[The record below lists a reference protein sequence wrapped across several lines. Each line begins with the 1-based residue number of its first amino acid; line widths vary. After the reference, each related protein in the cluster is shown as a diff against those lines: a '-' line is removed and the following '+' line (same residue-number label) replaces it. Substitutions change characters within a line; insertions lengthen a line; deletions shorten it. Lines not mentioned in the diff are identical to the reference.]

1 MREKHKLSG
10 YFLILEEKSNKYN
23 NYVVCQDCIRVLGRE
38 AAMKQKF
45 TNTKRACAKHLEN
58 CPHWAERHTPEQT
71 LEIIQKAM
79 DYGSK
84 KPYKRQR
91 IVESEVEENLQLKS
105 PSITPSSHGS
115 SNLNNFFYKTS
126 RTNSISSSISE
137 ISFQSFGPLDNYA
150 YREVRPEQ
158 MEIFE
163 RLLLNVTVACGF
175 SFRWIDNPAV
185 VELFKWLNPMLELP
199 DRKQLGGRIL
209 KKTTKSLSE
218 TILNDAIN
226 DDLGIMLAFDGW
238 KNVARQNL
246 LGSVLFTSE
255 NNMIIWKVEDIS
267 GKRCTGDIIIDE
279 TKKSFEELE
288 KQKIKINGL
297 ITDSASEN
305 AAARKR
311 LRLQYRD
318 KLFLPCFAHQMNLCI
333 GDIFKESS
341 SLNIAAE
348 EAINLIT
355 FFNRSKVWLGRLQ
368 NEQAAAYKTHI
379 ALVTPATTRWN
390 SHYYCFASLLKTKAA
405 LRNLATKIDENIIP
419 DNQDFLRKLLTCI
432 FDNNWWNCIKKIET
446 LLVPYCA
453 TLNKLQRQNS
463 RLHEVLHK
471 FGNVIMIL
479 KGFDDQ
485 ELANKLITKIERR
498 WKDWEQPLLLL
509 SFLLHPFYRDTK
521 FNSAILNLSFPHLAK
536 WVLYY
541 YCAWFREEPTILL
554 SELEDYRSKKYPY
567 TESISKQFK
576 NNILGYWNFTK
587 GYSKELYRVAQR
599 IFSITVSTASLE
611 RLFSTM
617 GWYHSKQRNRLK
629 SEKVLGL
636 AQICA
641 HMQKQQ
647 QIRELDFHAK
657 QYKTIIENTS
667 YNTNLESNDDMFVIS
682 DDEDTNIDNETNE
695 RDIYTRPLTSINEWS
710 NMVTHWV
717 EMIENELQEDQ
728 DNEIASIVDTY
739 DISIDNIEQLQHPAV
754 DLQAKWE
761 LKNIFVENLELPNYL
776 EDFIIGGN

>member
-1 MREKHKLSG
+1 
-10 YFLILEEKSNKYN
+10 
-23 NYVVCQDCIRVLGRE
+23 
-38 AAMKQKF
+38 MKQKF
-45 TNTKRACAKHLEN
+45 TNIKRACAKYLEN
-58 CPHWAERHTPEQT
+58 CPHWAERHTPKQT

-91 IVESEVEENLQLKS
+91 IVESEIEENLQLKS

-137 ISFQSFGPLDNYA
+137 ISFQNFGLLDNYA

-163 RLLLNVTVACGF
+163 RLLLNITVACGF
-175 SFRWIDNPAV
+175 SFHWIDNPAV

-226 DDLGIMLAFDGW
+226 DDLGIMLAFD
-238 KNVARQNL
+238 
-246 LGSVLFTSE
+246 
-255 NNMIIWKVEDIS
+255 
-267 GKRCTGDIIIDE
+267 
-279 TKKSFEELE
+279 
-288 KQKIKINGL
+288 
-297 ITDSASEN
+297 DSASEN

-419 DNQDFLRKLLTCI
+419 DNQDFPRKLLTCI

-453 TLNKLQRQNS
+453 TLNKLQWQNS
-463 RLHEVLHK
+463 RLHEVLHG

-485 ELANKLITKIERR
+485 ELANKLITKIER
-498 WKDWEQPLLLL
+498 
-509 SFLLHPFYRDTK
+509 
-521 FNSAILNLSFPHLAK
+521 
-536 WVLYY
+536 
-541 YCAWFREEPTILL
+541 
-554 SELEDYRSKKYPY
+554 
-567 TESISKQFK
+567 
-576 NNILGYWNFTK
+576 
-587 GYSKELYRVAQR
+587 
-599 IFSITVSTASLE
+599 
-611 RLFSTM
+611 
-617 GWYHSKQRNRLK
+617 
-629 SEKVLGL
+629 
-636 AQICA
+636 
-641 HMQKQQ
+641 
-647 QIRELDFHAK
+647 
-657 QYKTIIENTS
+657 
-667 YNTNLESNDDMFVIS
+667 
-682 DDEDTNIDNETNE
+682 
-695 RDIYTRPLTSINEWS
+695 
-710 NMVTHWV
+710 
-717 EMIENELQEDQ
+717 
-728 DNEIASIVDTY
+728 
-739 DISIDNIEQLQHPAV
+739 
-754 DLQAKWE
+754 
-761 LKNIFVENLELPNYL
+761 
-776 EDFIIGGN
+776 